1 MKTLGP
7 LGLALVLSV
16 ACYPGD
22 PTSISEFDAIATVRN
37 PDFTFSSSL
46 SFYMPDTIVQINEDD
61 PDAIDID
68 RGSDD
73 DILAKVRQ
81 NLLALGWDEL
91 TEADVEGGQ
100 VPDLAVGNLVVATE
114 NTQWWITYPP
124 GCWDPYWCWGWY
136 WPPWVGSSSY
146 EAGSYF
152 VVVVD
157 ASTVSDP
164 GQDDEFEVAWG
175 GAMNGVLS
183 SNSASNFT
191 RLLDGIDQMFDQS
204 PYLSGSSSN

>member
-1 MKTLGP
+1 MKKIGL
-7 LGLALVLSV
+7 LALALGMGVG
-16 ACYPGD
+16 CYPGD
-22 PTSISEFDAIATVRN
+22 PTSISEFDAIATVRS
-37 PDFTFSSSL
+37 PDYTFSNTL

-61 PDAIDID
+61 PDAIDINRD
-68 RGSDD
+68 NDD
-73 DILAKVRQ
+73 EILAKVRQ

-91 TEADVEGGQ
+91 SDADVEGGQ
-100 VPDLAVGNLVVATE
+100 VPDLAVGNLIVATE

-136 WPPWVGSSSY
+136 WPPWVGSTTYS
-146 EAGSYF
+146 AGSYF

-183 SNSASNFT
+183 SSEQSNFT
-191 RLLDGIDQMFDQS
+191 RLLDGIDQMFEQS